1 MMACSSGKLSKSTLK
16 PCKGLKT
23 GANRPPPGSIMD
35 PLRLAEEWE
44 EEWEEEEWPE
54 EEWEEGWE
62 EEEWEEE
69 EW

>member
-1 MMACSSGKLSKSTLK
+1 MYVSCR
-16 PCKGLKT
+16 KGLKT
-23 GANRPPPGSIMD
+23 WQLATPPGSIMD
-35 PLRLAEEWE
+35 PLYLAEEWEE